1 MSGLVN
7 SQPHQDLP
15 IITKHT
21 IMANMTI
28 HRIRLSN
35 MQKIVNVLAL
45 SSAVVSLAVVGGGA
59 YVFINKDAIV
69 DNVKSQV
76 QDAVLGGLGGGVP
89 SLGGDALPTGASDLS
104 PQTNPDAAPQAA
116 APEVPTASV
125 F

>member
-1 MSGLVN
+1 
-7 SQPHQDLP
+7 
-15 IITKHT
+15 
-21 IMANMTI
+21 MTI

-35 MQKIVNVLAL
+35 MQKIVNVLAV

-76 QDAVLGGLGGGVP
+76 QDAVLGGLGGGVGGFDAGG
-89 SLGGDALPTGASDLS
+89 LTGGDTLPTGANDLS
-104 PQTNPDAAPQAA
+104 NPTPQAA
-116 APEVPTASV
+116 APAAPSAPT

>member
-1 MSGLVN
+1 
-7 SQPHQDLP
+7 
-15 IITKHT
+15 
-21 IMANMTI
+21 MTI

-45 SSAVVSLAVVGGGA
+45 SSAVVSLAVVSGGA

-76 QDAVLGGLGGGVP
+76 QDAVLGGLGGGG
-89 SLGGDALPTGASDLS
+89 LGGSLPTGATDLS
-104 PQTNPDAAPQAA
+104 PQTNPSDAPQQAT
-116 APEVPTASV
+116 APDAPVSP

>member
-1 MSGLVN
+1 
-7 SQPHQDLP
+7 
-15 IITKHT
+15 
-21 IMANMTI
+21 MTI

-45 SSAVVSLAVVGGGA
+45 SSAVVSLAVVSGGA

-76 QDAVLGGLGGGVP
+76 QDAVLGGLGGGVGGG
-89 SLGGDALPTGASDLS
+89 LGGSLPTGATDLS
-104 PQTNPDAAPQAA
+104 PQTNPSAAPQAA